1 MANAWFVIAPV
12 GESQGSPTDPKIPA
26 GSKIVEVATN
36 SAAYSAWL
44 GNGSYNG
51 WQVVMGPFATEA
63 AAKSAAPPAGLS
75 YLSTLIGASAA
86 TAISQLSGQPQTG
99 SQVQAN
105 VSGASSLSGIFNG
118 LHLSWPGADTFLGR
132 ALKIVIGGVLLLAGI
147 LKMTGADQ
155 AALGVAGQVAGRLPG
170 V

>member
-51 WQVVMGPFATEA
+51 WQVVMGPFATQA
-63 AAKSAAPPAGLS
+63 AAKSASPPSGLS

-86 TAISQLSGQPQTG
+86 TAVSQLSGQPQTG
-99 SQVQAN
+99 SQVQSN
-105 VSGASSLSGIFNG
+105 VAGSSSLSGILNG
-118 LHLSWPGADTFLGR
+118 LKLTWGGADAFLSR
-132 ALKIVIGGVLLLAGI
+132 ALKIIVGGTLLLAGI
-147 LKMTGADQ
+147 IKMTGAGK
-155 AALGVAGQVAGRLPG
+155 AIPVVAGVATKLPG